1 MLKASATSLS
11 SLFKNKK
18 TPVLPS
24 DKWNPLIP
32 PLKHIGLRFID
43 HEKHK
48 NEDSGGAV
56 GWSERQREML
66 EQIAQLGDNDKPKH
80 LEKELIELMLD
91 DRNVWVSKFLQPEF
105 TALPSV
111 ESRRPNQL
119 ERFTAHAYEKL
130 TFYHLSRALKWLKL
144 AFAMVNAKTRG
155 IDEDELLLWWLH
167 NYKNEADPQAYLEHN
182 QSLLKTTELLY
193 QMISCALYLYQPSD
207 VTNREIPGIP
217 GSGAFPG
224 RMKADDRETIDNYT
238 QVSLPDN
245 PFERFDDDVLEL
257 FQSARAQSHMPT
269 DRSSSKKSQQSVDS
283 YQAPKVDPS
292 QTPAT
297 ISLVT
302 DLINAK
308 FDDIRNMFEKLS
320 PSITMPAEEM
330 RAKESQ
336 RSQSLPSSRKGQTK
350 RIEYPRDDETDTIA
364 DNNDGSHSD
373 DSENSKHSRKPKN
386 RGKSKKSE
394 SDDNSDEDDNEEF
407 WNHLPETNSA
417 SVHVLSVDSLPIFSG
432 RDESREVAYQW
443 LKRFE
448 QMARV
453 SGWSEKERIA
463 WFPSYLSPT
472 IRSWYSQI
480 GPGQQK
486 TWKDVKRKFVK
497 DWILNPLPKLDKY
510 FTMIQEPK
518 ESLKSF
524 FYRFNSAAQN
534 AKVEYWKKPKIL
546 QEHILRFCSA
556 IEGDRLAEKT
566 YKSIEELEFHLD
578 AQRKKQVLRQARH
591 RHTDTSTP
599 LKREKNRHRH
609 IASLMA
615 ALAESDGDSKE
626 HYREQLGFWKKS
638 GVNDM
643 PKSEQAF
650 LKAFVFNQ
658 PTKILADTGA
668 NLTRRK
674 LESMGLVPI
683 ALARL
688 VCM

>member
-1 MLKASATSLS
+1 MSRNSKQWYKYKEDAAS
-11 SLFKNKK
+11 K
-18 TPVLPS
+18 
-24 DKWNPLIP
+24 
-32 PLKHIGLRFID
+32 
-43 HEKHK
+43 
-48 NEDSGGAV
+48 
-56 GWSERQREML
+56 
-66 EQIAQLGDNDKPKH
+66 
-80 LEKELIELMLD
+80 
-91 DRNVWVSKFLQPEF
+91 
-105 TALPSV
+105 
-111 ESRRPNQL
+111 
-119 ERFTAHAYEKL
+119 
-130 TFYHLSRALKWLKL
+130 
-144 AFAMVNAKTRG
+144 
-155 IDEDELLLWWLH
+155 
-167 NYKNEADPQAYLEHN
+167 
-182 QSLLKTTELLY
+182 
-193 QMISCALYLYQPSD
+193 
-207 VTNREIPGIP
+207 P
-217 GSGAFPG
+217 GSRGKTKNVF
-224 RMKADDRETIDNYT
+224 
-238 QVSLPDN
+238 
-245 PFERFDDDVLEL
+245 
-257 FQSARAQSHMPT
+257 H
-269 DRSSSKKSQQSVDS
+269 RS
-283 YQAPKVDPS
+283 
-292 QTPAT
+292 
-297 ISLVT
+297 
-302 DLINAK
+302 
-308 FDDIRNMFEKLS
+308 
-320 PSITMPAEEM
+320 
-330 RAKESQ
+330 
-336 RSQSLPSSRKGQTK
+336 
-350 RIEYPRDDETDTIA
+350 A

-546 QEHILRFCSA
+546 QEHILRFCSS
-556 IEGDRLAEKT
+556 IEYEALGDRLAEKT

-599 LKREKNRHRH
+599 LKREKNRDRH

-615 ALAESDGDSKE
+615 ALAESDGDSSDAPPD
-626 HYREQLGFWKKS
+626 KS
-638 GVNDM
+638 
-643 PKSEQAF
+643 SEQYEIF
-650 LKAFVFNQ
+650 
-658 PTKILADTGA
+658 T
-668 NLTRRK
+668 
-674 LESMGLVPI
+674 MG
-683 ALARL
+683 
-688 VCM
+688 